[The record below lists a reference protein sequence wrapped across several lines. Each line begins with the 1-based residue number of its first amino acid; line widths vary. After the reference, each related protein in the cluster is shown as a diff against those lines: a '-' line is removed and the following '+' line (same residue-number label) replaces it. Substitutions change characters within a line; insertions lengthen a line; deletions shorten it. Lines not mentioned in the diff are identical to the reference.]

1 MSDHFRKD
9 RMWSQEKLSNAD
21 IEVKRLRDALKS
33 EDFAP
38 TDNLISC
45 VLESL
50 ANDLD
55 TQTIV
60 LEFNKWADSTLNGD
74 TGGDKRQI
82 LSVLENLLGFST
94 VK

>member
-21 IEVKRLRDALKS
+21 IEVKRLRDALKC
-33 EDFAP
+33 ENFAP

-60 LEFNKWADSTLNGD
+60 LEFNKWVDSTLNGD